1 MYYSPPEDLL
11 GPRQFQFSHNPRRRV
26 SGAILCGAA
35 AVLSLA
41 NQSRAVVGIDVDPV
55 LGIDNVVLLNDTVL
69 ASSLYNPT
77 TFTPTF
83 AGNTF
88 SIPFDGNY
96 GQGSTLAVVDIGLI
110 NNSNPALT
118 AVSTYFNINLASNP
132 SSTPPVNLVGE
143 HATDVAEFAAGYNP
157 TTTDSLVN
165 AVDFGIA
172 PLATLWSGSIVD
184 TGDPNGDNTQTVA
197 STLYPF
203 VQAMQ
208 VGVNGTTA
216 DVVNASIGAQGVP
229 ASDDFFSN
237 SIDGLA
243 KQNPHTTVVIAAGNS
258 GPATGTVGS
267 PAVAFNGITVAA
279 LASDPTL
286 TYTTASD
293 YSSRGPQDFYNPQT
307 GVTLT
312 GVRPAVDISAPGDYF
327 VIEADPVAGQPGNY
341 EIEYGAGTS
350 FATPLVAGAVAQLTA
365 YAHGL
370 TGLAGQIQIFDPLI
384 NQRISDATDSRVI
397 KAVLMNSADK
407 TDSWSNG
414 QTLINGV
421 ITTSQGLDLTTG
433 AGRLNAS
440 RAADNYL
447 NGNFDPKVIGFGSV
461 GPKGWDLST
470 VTAVLPNIYDLG
482 TLQTGATLSATLDWF
497 ADDTFDAADDSDT
510 VDRFA
515 NLNLEVLE
523 VISPGN
529 TQLIAESDAL
539 YNNVQLLSFPIDTT
553 ADYELEVIY
562 AGVQYDTPGDLTN
575 SEEYALAW
583 SNVYVPEPTSL
594 MMLLPLGFAFLRRR
608 RNVSRRDAETQRRR
622 EEKSCKFHKWARIS
636 IRNASFVS
644 ICVYLCHSWLPFF
657 SLDFSSQRL
666 RVSARENFVSRTK
679 LATTDNCDVCPA

>member
-1 MYYSPPEDLL
+1 MYYSTPEDELRSGDL
-11 GPRQFQFSHNPRRRV
+11 QFSHNRRPRFPR
-26 SGAILCGAA
+26 GILAGAA
-35 AVLSLA
+35 VVLSLA
-41 NQSRAVVGIDVDPV
+41 NTSRAVVGIDVDPI
-55 LGIDNVVLLNDTVL
+55 LGIDNLALLNDTVS
-69 ASSLYNPT
+69 ASTLYSAST
-77 TFTPTF
+77 YTPTF

-88 SIPFDGNY
+88 SIPFNGNY

-118 AVSTYFNINLASNP
+118 AVSTYFNINLPSNP
-132 SSTPPVNLVGE
+132 SSTPPANLIGE
-143 HATDVAEFAAGYNP
+143 HATDVAKFAAGYNS

-172 PLATLWSGSIVD
+172 PLATVWSGSIVD

-208 VGVNGTTA
+208 VGVNGTRA

-237 SIDGLA
+237 ALDGLA
-243 KQNPHTTVVIAAGNS
+243 KQNPHSTLAIAAGNS
-258 GPATGTVGS
+258 GPDTGTVGS

-279 LASDPTL
+279 LGSDPTL

-293 YSSRGPQDFYNPQT
+293 YSSRGAADFYNPQT
-307 GVTLT
+307 GITIT
-312 GVRPAVDISAPGDYF
+312 AVRPAVDIAAPGDYF
-327 VIEADPVAGQPGNY
+327 IIEADPVAGQAGNY

-370 TGLAGQIQIFDPLI
+370 SGLAGQLQVFDPNI

-407 TDSWSNG
+407 TLGWDNG
-414 QTLINGV
+414 QNLVNGI
-421 ITTSQGLDLTTG
+421 ITTSQALDLTVG
-433 AGRLNAS
+433 AGRLNVS

-447 NGNFDPKVIGFGSV
+447 NGNFDPKVIGSAYV

-470 VTAVLPNIYDLG
+470 VTAGSPNIYDLG
-482 TLQTGATLSATLDWF
+482 TLQSGATLSATLDWF
-497 ADDTFDAADDSDT
+497 ADDTFNSADDSDT

-529 TQLIAESDAL
+529 TQEIALSDAL
-539 YNNVQLLSFPIDTT
+539 YNNVQLLSFPISTT
-553 ADYELEVIY
+553 ADYELEILY
-562 AGVQYDTPGDLTN
+562 AGVQYDVPGSTTN
-575 SEEYALAW
+575 SQQYAVAW

-594 MMLLPLGFAFLRRR
+594 MVLAPLAVITLRRR
-608 RNVSRRDAETQRRR
+608 RKR
-622 EEKSCKFHKWARIS
+622 EEKCER
-636 IRNASFVS
+636 RTLNVE
-644 ICVYLCHSWLPFF
+644 
-657 SLDFSSQRL
+657 L
-666 RVSARENFVSRTK
+666 RTSK
-679 LATTDNCDVCPA
+679 